1 MLLSKEAKCE
11 ICLKVIS
18 SSANLK
24 THMILKHAEGDEG
37 NYKCLSCNKGFIRLC
52 DLNNHKQG
60 HNGSQ
65 RKLNQ
70 HFKCKCSR
78 KFVSIEKL
86 LRHQKIHEEKP
97 FACQSCGFRT
107 STNSLL
113 DNHVKIHNEELSVE
127 CSFCDK
133 KFRHKNSKVQH
144 ERVHTGEKP
153 FKCNTCTK
161 AFSQATHLLTH
172 DKNIHSEASE
182 QCKVC
187 EKEFRSSAYLKKHEE
202 FMHSSNARKYGT
214 C

>member
-1 MLLSKEAKCE
+1 MRKVKVNNEKSKSKYFITTLPFLSLVVYLWMWLVLKKSNNQTMLLSKEAKCE

-113 DNHVKIHNEELSVE
+113 D
-127 CSFCDK
+127 
-133 KFRHKNSKVQH
+133 
-144 ERVHTGEKP
+144 
-153 FKCNTCTK
+153 
-161 AFSQATHLLTH
+161 
-172 DKNIHSEASE
+172 
-182 QCKVC
+182 
-187 EKEFRSSAYLKKHEE
+187 
-202 FMHSSNARKYGT
+202 M
-214 C
+214 